1 MRDRHAIRKGIAGR
15 WLRRLA
21 LAATLFL
28 PVTALADYS
37 VQVGAFANPD
47 NAARVVKRL
56 RSLGYDEVQ
65 RFVVQSGRRILHLVL
80 VGRTREAGQAARLK
94 ARLAGQGWNGF
105 VRRYPETAVTVAPR
119 PAAEPQS
126 PAVAEPPSPAPAVT
140 LAPPPTAEPEP
151 APRGEWSGS
160 MALELRAFPQGPAYP
175 RQRGSLNASLAIQP
189 EYYREWNG
197 GSDSFTFVPF
207 LRLDNRDP
215 ERTHA
220 DLRELTWLR
229 AAEDWELRVGVRR
242 VFWGVTESV
251 HLVDVINQVD
261 LVENTDTEDRLGQPM
276 INLALIRDWG
286 TVDLFLLTGFRER
299 TFPGPRGRLRT
310 EPYIDT
316 DQARYESGAE
326 WRHLDLA
333 ARWSRTLGPW
343 DIGLAQF
350 HGTGREPILQL
361 GLKDGQPVLVPYYPI
376 INQTSLDLQATLG
389 DWLWK
394 LEWLTR
400 DGQGDRFTAA
410 AGGFEYTFVGIF
422 DTAADLGVISEY
434 LFDDRGS
441 DATTLF
447 QNDLM
452 IGLRLTLN
460 DAQSSELLFGA
471 STDLDGHEQSFNLE
485 ASRRLGDQWK
495 LSIEARFARGLNR
508 NGLFGSIRN
517 DDYVQAE
524 LAWYF

>member
-1 MRDRHAIRKGIAGR
+1 MRDHHFIRVAACR
-15 WLRRLA
+15 LRRLA
-21 LAATLFL
+21 LAAALAL
-28 PVTALADYS
+28 PAAALADYG

-56 RSLGYDEVQ
+56 RSLGYTEVQ
-65 RFVVQSGRRILHLVL
+65 RVIVQSGQRTLHLVL
-80 VGRTREAGQAARLK
+80 VGRTRDAGQAARLK
-94 ARLAGQGWNGF
+94 ARLAGQGWDGF
-105 VRRYPETAVTVAPR
+105 VRDYPETAVTVTPASPPEPQPPAPSRPR
-119 PAAEPQS
+119 P
-126 PAVAEPPSPAPAVT
+126 PAPPVT
-140 LAPPPTAEPEP
+140 LGPPAATEPAP
-151 APRGEWSGS
+151 APRGEWSGNI
-160 MALELRAFPQGPAYP
+160 ALELRAFPRAPAHP
-175 RQRGSLNASLAIQP
+175 RQRDGLDASLALQP
-189 EYYREWNG
+189 EYYVEWNDG
-197 GSDSFTFVPF
+197 ADSFTFVPF

-215 ERTHA
+215 ERSHA

-229 AAEDWELRVGVRR
+229 AAEDWELRVGVRK

-251 HLVDVINQVD
+251 HLVDIINQTD
-261 LVENTDTEDRLGQPM
+261 LVENTDTEDKLGQPM
-276 INLALIRDWG
+276 VNLALIRDWG

-326 WRHLDLA
+326 WRHVDLA
-333 ARWSRTLGPW
+333 ARWSRSLGPW

-361 GLKDGQPVLVPYYPI
+361 GLNNGRPVLVPYYPI

-394 LEWLTR
+394 LEWLSR

-410 AGGFEYTFVGIF
+410 AGGFEYTFVGVF
-422 DTAADLGVISEY
+422 DSAADLGVISEY

-452 IGLRLTLN
+452 IGMRLTLN

-471 STDLDGHEQSFNLE
+471 TADLDGHEQSFNLE
-485 ASRRLGDQWK
+485 ASRRLGEQWK
-495 LSIEARFARGLNR
+495 LSIEARFARGLDR
-508 NGLFGSIRN
+508 SSLFGSIRD